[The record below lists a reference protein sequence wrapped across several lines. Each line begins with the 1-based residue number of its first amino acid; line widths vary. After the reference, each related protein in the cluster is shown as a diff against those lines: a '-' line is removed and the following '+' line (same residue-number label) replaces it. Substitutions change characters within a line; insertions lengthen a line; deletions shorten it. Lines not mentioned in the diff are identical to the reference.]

1 MASAKDGD
9 AATGAQAPPPHS
21 PSTIT
26 IEGLTI
32 VVSDEPLTI
41 PKPAPPRP
49 RPGPPAAAATRTITW
64 AVGDKVFAVDRGNMW
79 YRGRVVKID
88 PTNACAKV
96 HFNGWSLYGGRA
108 DGELW
113 LLGRAGGGATHAL
126 NPVSQAARRLGA
138 VCLAAHLP

>member
-1 MASAKDGD
+1 MASANAGD
-9 AATGAQAPPPHS
+9 RATGAPPPLRDHS

-49 RPGPPAAAATRTITW
+49 RPAAAAAPVAAATRPVAW

-88 PTNACAKV
+88 SANASVKV
-96 HFNGWSLYGGRA
+96 HFNGWSLYGA
-108 DGELW
+108 W
-113 LLGRAGGGATHAL
+113 VGGGL
-126 NPVSQAARRLGA
+126 W
-138 VCLAAHLP
+138 